1 MSNKLFV
8 GNLPFGLSDG
18 ELEDLFKSFGDVT
31 SAKVITDRRSGRSK
45 GYGFVEM
52 ANDNIAQEAVNGL
65 NGTEVKGRQINVS
78 FAREQTERREFRG
91 GDRDYSSGGSS
102 GYGGSGDYNDRGSFK
117 SNRSYNEF

>member
-45 GYGFVEM
+45 GYGFIEM

-65 NGTEVKGRQINVS
+65 NGADVKGRQINVS
-78 FAREQTERREFRG
+78 FAREQTERREFSG
-91 GDRDYSSGGSS
+91 GDRNYGGG
-102 GYGGSGDYNDRGSFK
+102 GYGSNGDYNDRGSFK
-117 SNRSYNEF
+117 SKRSYNEF